1 MQPELKK
8 FIEKQFLPEFKKNL
22 LTLELDIL
30 WLEFMISEK
39 EKALEEAKKPI
50 ILDPKKKPEK
60 QIMEQASERAK
71 LGDEIEALK
80 KQKEEKEKVIE
91 LNQKFLEWL
100 KEKIK

>member
-8 FIEKQFLPEFKKNL
+8 FVEKQFLPEFKKNL

-39 EKALEEAKKPI
+39 EKQLEQLKQPI

-80 KQKEEKEKVIE
+80 KQKEEKERVVE